1 MLNIKNLNDI
11 KSGSLP
17 KRTLRQF
24 IKHASENI
32 NVPRY
37 FQLPRAIFSNRFI
50 KYAEKRVAE
59 KRKRLTLRHYTG
71 GPRRLH
77 FRNYFPESIFRRE
90 IKFLSYRIPQVENRL
105 INTAKLNGEF
115 REQSLRRSTNGLG
128 VARRVNPVSAI

>member
-1 MLNIKNLNDI
+1 MLNIKNLNGI

-37 FQLPRAIFSNRFI
+37 FQLPRTIFSNTLGSLNTL
-50 KYAEKRVAE
+50 EKRVAE

-77 FRNYFPESIFRRE
+77 FRNYFPESIFRR
-90 IKFLSYRIPQVENRL
+90 
-105 INTAKLNGEF
+105 AK
-115 REQSLRRSTNGLG
+115 
-128 VARRVNPVSAI
+128 